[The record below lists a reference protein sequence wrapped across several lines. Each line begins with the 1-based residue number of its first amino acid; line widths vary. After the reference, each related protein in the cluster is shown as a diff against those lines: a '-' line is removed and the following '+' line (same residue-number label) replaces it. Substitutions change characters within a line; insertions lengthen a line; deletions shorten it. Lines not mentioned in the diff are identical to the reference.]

1 MTLLGMAI
9 RQGINKMAIRLA
21 QEGVL
26 SQGLTMVDFFNENG
40 SLAVDNPL
48 LDTAIRAT
56 TISEGI
62 VSMEEL

>member
-1 MTLLGMAI
+1 
-9 RQGINKMAIRLA
+9 MAIRLA
-21 QEGVL
+21 QDGVL
-26 SQGLTMVDFFNENG
+26 SQGLTMVDFL

>member
-1 MTLLGMAI
+1 
-9 RQGINKMAIRLA
+9 MAIRLA

-26 SQGLTMVDFFNENG
+26 PQGLTMVDFFNENG
-40 SLAVDNPL
+40 SLAVDTPL